1 MFTLRCF
8 GEVVASDARGTRIS
22 LRSRKHTG
30 LLLYLVAHPGTVHMR
45 ETLADLLWDSR
56 DRKAR
61 HSLSQAL
68 YDIRSSVGP
77 VIAVDAN
84 TVRLVPQRVTY
95 ELDAFERAFRAGDH
109 ETVIDLYRGD
119 FAPGLLNLGADEFER
134 WLDGERERCR
144 VLVAMALK
152 NVQQAAEE
160 RGDWDQTCLAA
171 LRLVRQNEFD
181 EHAHS
186 TLMRALCMKGDYA
199 SALAYYRALE
209 KCGWVA
215 SAATLTETAAW
226 ARSQL
231 DGAPPVVR
239 EPHEPQ
245 LSNRGGEFRQLSLAL
260 RSSRALPVRLVL
272 AGERGLGREDVVRSF
287 ARSVYSG
294 GGLVQ
299 WLPPDL
305 AGARE
310 DLATELDRYPGKTRL
325 IVIKADVG
333 DWAAVDDVMR
343 TADFSGA
350 LVVGFSNPEAAR
362 QAEAAHL
369 VDFVIPFDPLTIDA
383 CAASLRL
390 IERDCSRPQ
399 ALESARLS
407 GGNPALARAILGAWM
422 RHGFSPATAGDRESG
437 GRLAYEQ
444 SAEVRSIVG
453 DQLETLS
460 LAEERLAT
468 ALVLLTRAARAHAE
482 SVVAGHSSRNALEGL
497 RAKGWLHSEAGQWT
511 VSRPLA
517 GAVLTWNLPPDEKT
531 KVHLAA
537 AQTLEHA
544 GLGARAAAASEF
556 AAAGESSRAFGLACD
571 AAKGALREGR
581 SPVAGQAAALAFE
594 HATAGTDRLHSG
606 LLLTEAEFQRG
617 RFRRATSVL
626 HQISAVADTGNDL
639 GRVQLAL
646 ARAAV
651 AAGDRLTTGL
661 HRQNLAEASS
671 QATDPALL
679 RALAVQTAVLDATE
693 PASSRSGRPGFER
706 IRTHLRGVVRE
717 DVDYAGVWCD
727 AFRLLFHRVGGRN
740 GLAEARLVLETYRHG
755 LGRLGYEGLRTATA
769 AEFWV
774 AMRGARLHDALQLLE
789 DTSRTPSQDRHENRH
804 ESANLNNRGAV
815 LLELG
820 NFEQALEELGRCRE
834 MDEALE
840 SPPQARAYALMNQA
854 QCFFFKGEYAR
865 CREYMEQL
873 LRRPGHTGQ
882 HPFGAQ
888 AWALTGLLA
897 MTEDDQ
903 REVEA
908 CLELL
913 GDGSNGVGE
922 NDRYLVTWFR
932 AAAMGTRDRRETVA
946 NLIEA
951 AEHTAEI
958 DRLSAE
964 KLRVLAGTY
973 SPPNGPGD
981 QREAC
986 GFLRSAGAS
995 WFVRFAHNWQR
1006 A

>member
-8 GEVVASDARGTRIS
+8 GEVATSDPRGARIP

-68 YDIRSSVGP
+68 YDIRSSMGP
-77 VIAVDAN
+77 VITVDAN
-84 TVRLVPQRVTY
+84 TVRLVPQRITY

-119 FAPGLLNLGADEFER
+119 FAPGLLNLGAEEFER

-160 RGDWDQTCLAA
+160 SGDWDRTCLAA

-199 SALAYYRALE
+199 SALSYYRGLE

-215 SAATLTETAAW
+215 SATELAETAEW
-226 ARSQL
+226 ARNQL
-231 DGAPPVVR
+231 DAAPLVVR
-239 EPHEPQ
+239 ERPEPQ
-245 LSNRGGEFRQLSLAL
+245 MSDRGGEFRQLSLAL
-260 RSSRALPVRLVL
+260 RSSRAGLIRLVL
-272 AGERGLGREDVVRSF
+272 AGERGLGREDVVRNF
-287 ARSVYSG
+287 ARFVSSG
-294 GGLVQ
+294 GGSVQ
-299 WLPPDL
+299 WLSPDL
-305 AGARE
+305 AGTRE
-310 DLATELDRYPGKTRL
+310 SLASELGRYPRKTRL
-325 IVIKADVG
+325 IVIRADVP
-333 DWAAVDDVMR
+333 DWAAVEEVMR
-343 TADFSGA
+343 TEDFPGA
-350 LVVGFSNPEAAR
+350 MVVGFSNPDVAR
-362 QAEAAHL
+362 QAEAERL
-369 VDFVIPFDPLTIDA
+369 VDFVITFDPLTTDA
-383 CAASLRL
+383 CAAVLQAT
-390 IERDCSRPQ
+390 ERGCSPFQ
-399 ALESARLS
+399 AIESARLS
-407 GGNPALARAILGAWM
+407 GGNPALARAILRAWM
-422 RHGFSPATAGDRESG
+422 RHNFSPATATDRESG
-437 GRLAYEQ
+437 GRLAYER
-444 SAEVRSIVG
+444 SADVRSLVG

-460 LAEERLAT
+460 LSEGRLAAT
-468 ALVLLTRAARAHAE
+468 LVLLTRAARVHAE
-482 SVVAGHSSRNALEGL
+482 SIVAGLSGGDAVEGL
-497 RAKGWLHSEAGQWT
+497 RAKGWFHTETDRWT
-511 VSRPLA
+511 LSRPLA
-517 GAVLTWNLPPDEKT
+517 GAVLAWNLPPDERT
-531 KVHLAA
+531 EIHLAA
-537 AQTLEHA
+537 AGTLENA

-556 AAAGESSRAFGLACD
+556 AAAGESSRALRLACTV
-571 AAKGALREGR
+571 AKRALREGR
-581 SPVAGQAAALAFE
+581 SPVAGEAAALAFE
-594 HATAGTDRLHSG
+594 HARGGADRLRSG
-606 LLLTEAEFQRG
+606 LLLSEAELQRG

-626 HQISAVADTGNDL
+626 HQIAAVADTGNDL
-639 GRVQLAL
+639 SRVQLAL

-651 AAGDRLTTGL
+651 AAGDRLTTDL
-661 HRQNLAEASS
+661 HRQNLAESLGH
-671 QATDPALL
+671 ATDPALI
-679 RALAVQTAVLDATE
+679 RALTVQTAVLEATE
-693 PASSRSGRPGFER
+693 ATPRRNGKAGFER
-706 IRTHLRGVVRE
+706 IRTHLRGIVLE
-717 DVDYAGVWCD
+717 DADYAGVWCD
-727 AFRLLFHRVGGRN
+727 AFRLLFHQVGGQS
-740 GLAEARLVLETYRHG
+740 GLTEARRVLETCRHG
-755 LGRLGYEGLRTATA
+755 LGRLGYEGFRAATA

-789 DTSRTPSQDRHENRH
+789 DTSESCNENRH
-804 ESANLNNRGAV
+804 ESANLNNLGAV

-820 NFEQALEELGRCRE
+820 NFERALDELGRSRA

-840 SPPQARAYALMNQA
+840 SPPEARAYALLNQA
-854 QCFFFKGEYAR
+854 QCVFFKGDYAL

-873 LRRPGHTGQ
+873 LRGPGHTGR
-882 HPFGAQ
+882 HPFGAH

-897 MTEDDQ
+897 MTDDDQ

-908 CLELL
+908 CLESLE
-913 GDGSNGVGE
+913 DCSDGVGE
-922 NDRYLVTWFR
+922 DDLYLVTWFR
-932 AAAMGTRDRRETVA
+932 AAAMGTRDPRKTIA
-946 NLIEA
+946 GLIEA
-951 AEHTAEI
+951 ADHTAEI

-973 SPPNGPGD
+973 APPNRPGD

>member
-1 MFTLRCF
+1 MLTLRCF
-8 GEVVASDARGTRIS
+8 GEVAASDARGARIT
-22 LRSRKHTG
+22 LRSRKHMG

-45 ETLADLLWDSR
+45 EKLADLLWDSR

-95 ELDAFERAFRAGDH
+95 ELDAFERAFQAKDH
-109 ETVIDLYRGD
+109 ETVIDLYRGE

-144 VLVAMALK
+144 VLVAMALR

-186 TLMRALCMKGDYA
+186 TLIRALCMKGDYA

-215 SAATLTETAAW
+215 SAATLTEAAAW

-231 DGAPPVVR
+231 DAEPPVVR
-239 EPHEPQ
+239 ERHDPQ
-245 LSNRGGEFRQLSLAL
+245 MSDRGGEFRQLSLAL
-260 RSSRALPVRLVL
+260 RSSRAAPVRLVL
-272 AGERGLGREDVVRSF
+272 AGERGLGRESVVRNF
-287 ARSVYSG
+287 ARFVRG
-294 GGLVQ
+294 RGGLVQ

-305 AGARE
+305 AGTRE
-310 DLATELDRYPGKTRL
+310 NLASELGRYPGETRL
-325 IVIKADVG
+325 IVIRADVRG
-333 DWAAVDDVMR
+333 WAAVDDVMR
-343 TADFSGA
+343 SADFSGA
-350 LVVGFSNPEAAR
+350 MVVGFSNPAVAR
-362 QAEAAHL
+362 QAEAARL
-369 VDFVIPFDPLTIDA
+369 VDFTIPFDPLTTDA
-383 CAASLRL
+383 CAASLQL
-390 IERDCSRPQ
+390 IESGCSPPQ
-399 ALESARLS
+399 AVESARLS
-407 GGNPALARAILGAWM
+407 GGNPALARAILRAWL

-437 GRLAYEQ
+437 GRLAYER
-444 SAEVRSIVG
+444 SAEVRSLVD
-453 DQLETLS
+453 DQLEPLS
-460 LAEERLAT
+460 LPEVRLAT
-468 ALVLLTRAARAHAE
+468 TLALLTHPARAHAE
-482 SVVAGHSSRNALEGL
+482 SIVAGHSSRDALEGL
-497 RAKGWLHSEAGQWT
+497 RAKGWLYSETGRWT

-517 GAVLTWNLPPDEKT
+517 GAVLAWNLPSDERT
-531 KVHLAA
+531 DVHLAA
-537 AQTLEHA
+537 ARCLEHA
-544 GLGARAAAASEF
+544 GLDARAAAASEF
-556 AAAGESSRAFGLACD
+556 AAAGESRRAFSLACEV
-571 AAKGALREGR
+571 AKEALREGR

-594 HATAGTDRLHSG
+594 HATVGTDRLRSG
-606 LLLTEAEFQRG
+606 FLLSEAEFQRG
-617 RFRRATSVL
+617 RFRRAMSVL
-626 HQISAVADTGNDL
+626 HQIAAVAETGNDL
-639 GRVQLAL
+639 SRVQLAL
-646 ARAAV
+646 ARADV
-651 AAGDRLTTGL
+651 ATGDRLGAAL
-661 HRQNLAEASS
+661 HRQNLAEACS

-679 RALAVQTAVLDATE
+679 RALTVQMAVLEATDADPRRTGT
-693 PASSRSGRPGFER
+693 SGFER
-706 IRTHLRGVVRE
+706 IRAHLRGIVRE
-717 DVDYAGVWCD
+717 DADYAGVWCD
-727 AFRLLFHRVGGRN
+727 AFRLLFHRVGGRS
-740 GLAEARLVLETYRHG
+740 GLAEARLVLEIYRHG
-755 LGRLGYEGLRTATA
+755 LGRLGYEGLRAATA

-789 DTSRTPSQDRHENRH
+789 DTSETLNENRH
-804 ESANLNNRGAV
+804 ESANLNNLGAV

-820 NFEQALEELGRCRE
+820 NFERALDELDRCRK
-834 MDEALE
+834 MDEMLE
-840 SPPQARAYALMNQA
+840 SPPEARAYALLNQA
-854 QCFFFKGEYAR
+854 QCFFFKGDYTR
-865 CREYMEQL
+865 CREYMERL
-873 LRRPGHTGQ
+873 LRRPGHANQ

-897 MTEDDQ
+897 MTDDDQ

-913 GDGSNGVGE
+913 GDCSDRVGE
-922 NDRYLVTWFR
+922 NDLYLVTWFR
-932 AAAMGTRDRRETVA
+932 AAAMGTRDRRETIA
-946 NLIEA
+946 DLIEA
-951 AEHTAEI
+951 ADHTAEI
-958 DRLSAE
+958 DRLSAG

-995 WFVRFAHNWQR
+995 WFVRFAHNWLR

>member
-8 GEVVASDARGTRIS
+8 GEVATSDPHGARIP

-68 YDIRSSVGP
+68 YDIRSSMGP
-77 VIAVDAN
+77 VITVDAN
-84 TVRLVPQRVTY
+84 TVRLVPQRITY
-95 ELDAFERAFRAGDH
+95 ELDAFERAFQARDH

-160 RGDWDQTCLAA
+160 SGDWDRTCLAA

-199 SALAYYRALE
+199 SALSYYRGLE

-215 SAATLTETAAW
+215 SATELTETAEW
-226 ARSQL
+226 ARNQL
-231 DGAPPVVR
+231 DAAPLVIR
-239 EPHEPQ
+239 ERQEPQ
-245 LSNRGGEFRQLSLAL
+245 MSDRGGEFRQLSLAL
-260 RSSRALPVRLVL
+260 RSSRAAPIRLVL
-272 AGERGLGREDVVRSF
+272 AGERGLGREGVVRNF
-287 ARSVYSG
+287 ARFVSSG
-294 GGLVQ
+294 GGSVQ
-299 WLPPDL
+299 WLPPDAGTPESL
-305 AGARE
+305 AS
-310 DLATELDRYPGKTRL
+310 ELGRYPRKTRL
-325 IVIKADVG
+325 IVIRADVR
-333 DWAAVDDVMR
+333 DWAAVDEVMR
-343 TADFSGA
+343 TEDFPGA
-350 LVVGFSNPEAAR
+350 MVVGFSNPDVAR
-362 QAEAAHL
+362 QAEAERL
-369 VDFVIPFDPLTIDA
+369 VDFVIPFDPLTTDA
-383 CAASLRL
+383 CAASLQAA
-390 IERDCSRPQ
+390 ERGCSPLQ
-399 ALESARLS
+399 AIESARLS
-407 GGNPALARAILGAWM
+407 GGNPALARAILRAWM
-422 RHGFSPATAGDRESG
+422 RHNFSPTTVSDRESG
-437 GRLAYEQ
+437 GRLAYEW
-444 SAEVRSIVG
+444 SAEVRSLVG

-460 LAEERLAT
+460 SREGRLAAT
-468 ALVLLTRAARAHAE
+468 LVLLTRAARAHAE
-482 SVVAGHSSRNALEGL
+482 LIVAAHSTGGTVEGL
-497 RAKGWLHSEAGQWT
+497 RAKGWLHSGNDRWT
-511 VSRPLA
+511 LSRPLA
-517 GAVLTWNLPPDEKT
+517 GTVLAWNLPPDERT
-531 KVHLAA
+531 QMHLAA
-537 AQTLEHA
+537 GRALENA

-556 AAAGESSRAFGLACD
+556 AAAGESSRAFSLACK
-571 AAKGALREGR
+571 AATGALREGR

-594 HATAGTDRLHSG
+594 HATAGADRLRSG
-606 LLLTEAEFQRG
+606 LLLSEAEFQRG
-617 RFRRATSVL
+617 RFRRAMSVL
-626 HQISAVADTGNDL
+626 HQIAAVADTGNDL
-639 GRVQLAL
+639 SRVQLAL

-651 AAGDRLTTGL
+651 AAGDRRTTDL
-661 HRQNLAEASS
+661 HRQNLAEALEH
-671 QATDPALL
+671 ATDPALI
-679 RALAVQTAVLDATE
+679 RALTVQTAVLDATE
-693 PASSRSGRPGFER
+693 ATPRRNGKPGFER
-706 IRTHLRGVVRE
+706 IRTHLRGIVRE
-717 DVDYAGVWCD
+717 DADYAGVWCH
-727 AFRLLFHRVGGRN
+727 AFRLLFHEVGGQR
-740 GLAEARLVLETYRHG
+740 GLTEAHRVLETCRHG
-755 LGRLGYEGLRTATA
+755 LARLGYEGFRVATA

-789 DTSRTPSQDRHENRH
+789 DTSESCNENRH
-804 ESANLNNRGAV
+804 QSANLNNLGAV

-820 NFEQALEELGRCRE
+820 NFERALDELGRSRA

-840 SPPQARAYALMNQA
+840 SPPEARAYAQLNQA
-854 QCFFFKGEYAR
+854 QCVFFKGDYAL

-873 LRRPGHTGQ
+873 LRGPGHTDR

-897 MTEDDQ
+897 MTDDDQ
-903 REVEA
+903 REVEV
-908 CLELL
+908 CLESLE
-913 GDGSNGVGE
+913 DCSDGVGE
-922 NDRYLVTWFR
+922 NDLYLVTWFR
-932 AAAMGTRDRRETVA
+932 AAAMGTRDPRKTVA
-946 NLIEA
+946 GLIEA
-951 AEHTAEI
+951 ADHTAEI

-973 SPPNGPGD
+973 APPNRPGD